1 MTTRR
6 GAVTRQQLLGAAV
19 QVFSQR
25 GYSGATTREIAATAG
40 VAEGSIYRH
49 FADKS
54 ALFREALE
62 SVKPD
67 AMNELVG
74 LGGLVGHGTI
84 RDNLAQF
91 IAVLEDVE
99 RDIAP
104 LQASMLSDAELT
116 KELMSASQPEVAGPG
131 VALKPLAAY
140 LLAEQKLGRIRD
152 DVDCELAA
160 FALFAVPF
168 ASVVM
173 GRMSPG
179 QIGNHE
185 SDLMETIDVILNGL
199 LP

>member
-1 MTTRR
+1 MTARR
-6 GAVTRQQLLGAAV
+6 GAATRQQLLDAAV
-19 QVFSQR
+19 EVFSQR
-25 GYSGATTREIAATAG
+25 GYSGATTREIAETAG

-67 AMNELVG
+67 AMDELV
-74 LGGLVGHGTI
+74 GLVGHGTI

-104 LQASMLSDAELT
+104 LQASMLSDAELS
-116 KELMSASQPEVAGPG
+116 KRLLSASQSEVTGPG

-140 LLAEQKLGRIRD
+140 LLAEQKLGRIRA
-152 DVDCELAA
+152 DVDCERAA
-160 FALFAVPF
+160 FALFAVVF
-168 ASVVM
+168 TSVVL

-179 QIGNHE
+179 QIGDHQ
-185 SDLMETIDVILNGL
+185 SDLMATIDVILNGL

>member
-1 MTTRR
+1 MTARR
-6 GAVTRQQLLGAAV
+6 GAATRQQLLDAAV
-19 QVFSQR
+19 RVFSQR
-25 GYSGATTREIAATAG
+25 GYSGATTREIAETAG

-67 AMNELVG
+67 AMDDLV
-74 LGGLVGHGTI
+74 GLVGHGTI

-91 IAVLEDVE
+91 IAALEDVE

-104 LQASMLSDAELT
+104 LQACMLSDTELT
-116 KELMSASQPEVAGPG
+116 KRLMSVRQLEVAGPG

-140 LLAEQKLGRIRD
+140 LLAEQELGRIRE

-179 QIGNHE
+179 QMGDHE

>member
-1 MTTRR
+1 MRTDR
-6 GAVTRQQLLGAAV
+6 GAATRQQLLDAAV
-19 QVFSQR
+19 RVFSKR
-25 GYSGATTREIAATAG
+25 GYARATTREIAETAG

-67 AMNELVG
+67 AMDELVG
-74 LGGLVGHGTI
+74 LGALVGHGTV

-116 KELMSASQPEVAGPG
+116 KRLVSTSQPEVARPDA
-131 VALKPLAAY
+131 ALKPLAAY
-140 LLAEQKLGRIRD
+140 VLAEQKLGRIRE

-173 GRMSPG
+173 GRMSPT
-179 QIGNHE
+179 QIGERE